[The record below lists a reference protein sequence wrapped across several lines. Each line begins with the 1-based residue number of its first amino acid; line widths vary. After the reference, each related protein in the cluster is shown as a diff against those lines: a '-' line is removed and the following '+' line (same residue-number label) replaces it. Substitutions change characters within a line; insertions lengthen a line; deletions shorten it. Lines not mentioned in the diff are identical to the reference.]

1 LNRQLILS
9 FSGYIKISIQKQQLF
24 LYSRPNQSIAHDIK
38 STGLTRKQVT
48 LAILILLTVST
59 IFHFLGIYTEV
70 EIHPAILAVTRWIP
84 WLFIII
90 LSIQRRTLTGFL
102 IVFTIISL
110 ELHLAHLSFAGL
122 TVPGLI
128 KNISRWIPEIL
139 LVIYAV
145 RKKSLTTW
153 ILVSMVVGTEIG
165 LLFPEFSQNLNVLSK
180 LFLRLIKTII
190 APILFATLVVGIA
203 GHSNLKQVGRMGWK
217 SILYF
222 EIVTTIALI
231 IGIIAIN
238 ITEAGTGIVL
248 PPGFTEELP
257 ESKPQTWQD
266 HIVNVF
272 PENIVKGIY
281 HGDVLPIV
289 VFSIIF
295 GISLAMLPAAKKN
308 PMLSFSE
315 SLAETMFKFTNIIMH
330 FAPFGVGAAIAV
342 TVGHLGIDILT
353 SLLKLLFTL
362 YGALLAFL
370 GLVLLPVALM
380 LKIPVRKFVDAIS
393 EPVSIAF
400 ATTSSES
407 ALPKAME
414 NMEKL
419 GVPRKIVAFVL
430 PTGYSF
436 NLDGSTLYLALA
448 SVFVAQAANIQLTVF
463 DQVMMVFTLMLTS
476 KGVAGVPRATLV
488 ILLGMAGTFKLPLW
502 PIMAI
507 LGIDELMDMAR
518 TSVNVIGNCLA
529 TVVIAK
535 WEGEFQEAE
544 APEF

>member
-1 LNRQLILS
+1 LTQKRLVLFILAT
-9 FSGYIKISIQKQQLF
+9 I
-24 LYSRPNQSIAHDIK
+24 
-38 STGLTRKQVT
+38 T
-48 LAILILLTVST
+48 LATAIHLVEFYVMEVSPVLIIGSRVLSLIFFILY
-59 IFHFLGIYTEV
+59 GI
-70 EIHPAILAVTRWIP
+70 
-84 WLFIII
+84 
-90 LSIQRRTLTGFL
+90 
-102 IVFTIISL
+102 
-110 ELHLAHLSFAGL
+110 
-122 TVPGLI
+122 
-128 KNISRWIPEIL
+128 N
-139 LVIYAV
+139 
-145 RKKSLTTW
+145 KKSLPTW
-153 ILVSMVVGTEIG
+153 ILLSMLIGVEIG
-165 LLFPEFSQNLNVLSK
+165 LDFPEFAQNLQVLSK
-180 LFLRLIKTII
+180 IFLRLIKTII

-222 EIVTTIALI
+222 EIVTTIALV

-238 ITEAGTGIVL
+238 ISQAGIGIVL
-248 PPGFTEELP
+248 PQGFDQELP
-257 ESKPQTWQD
+257 EAVAQTWKD
-266 HIVNVF
+266 HLVNIF
-272 PENIVKGIY
+272 PENIVKAIY
-281 HGDVLPIV
+281 HGDVLPVV
-289 VFSIIF
+289 VFSVIF
-295 GISLAMLPAAKKN
+295 GIALALVKDERKQTLLN
-308 PMLSFSE
+308 FCE
-315 SLAETMFKFTNIIMH
+315 GLAETMFKFTNIIMH

-342 TVGHLGIDILT
+342 TVGHLGIDILV

-362 YGALLAFL
+362 YGALVVFIFVV
-370 GLVLLPVALM
+370 LVPVALIIK
-380 LKIPVRKFVDAIS
+380 LPIRKFIQAIS

-448 SVFVAQAANIQLTVF
+448 SIFVAQAADIHLSIGEQAL
-463 DQVMMVFTLMLTS
+463 MVFTLMLTS
-476 KGVAGVPRATLV
+476 KGVAGVPRATLI
-488 ILLGMAGTFKLPLW
+488 ILLATAASFNLPLW

-535 WEGEFQEAE
+535 WEGEYVE
-544 APEF
+544 PEGEVNFD